1 MTTISSR
8 LNRNFIC
15 YIFISIRNMFRIE
28 TRLIIIN
35 CGWYLTFCILPLF
48 SFYIK
53 ILLLTCI
60 IFSIHLNLR
69 PRSLFVRRII
79 FYIIS

>member
-1 MTTISSR
+1 MAAISSR

-15 YIFISIRNMFRIE
+15 YIFISIRNMFGVK

-35 CGWYLTFCILPLF
+35 GGRYLTFCILPLF
-48 SFYIK
+48 SFRIK

-60 IFSIHLNLR
+60 IFSIHFNLK
-69 PRSLFVRRII
+69 PRSLFIRRII